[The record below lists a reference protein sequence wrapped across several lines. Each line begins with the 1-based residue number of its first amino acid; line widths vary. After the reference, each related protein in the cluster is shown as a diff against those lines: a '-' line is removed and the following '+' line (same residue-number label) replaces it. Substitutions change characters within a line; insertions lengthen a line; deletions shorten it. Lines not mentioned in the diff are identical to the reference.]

1 MAYFSPNYIKNYIK
15 REELSMTIR
24 KSLPILSATAILAA
38 GLASPAAADAVA
50 DFYKGKTVT
59 VVVAAGPGGAH
70 TKYTQYL
77 APYFEK
83 YMPGNPNFIVQN
95 MGGAGGTKA
104 ANFLYSRGQS
114 DGTMIGILLSDT
126 PLASRLR
133 TTGVKYVASNFQ
145 FLGGADQPRSAFV
158 VFKTTGVKSIDD
170 AKSREVILGST
181 GKGSQTYVLPTLVNA
196 MLGTKFKVITGYR
209 GMGGIYLAMDKN
221 EVKGF
226 QSSWSALAILRP
238 HWVEKDMVNILA
250 TNALTPLKD
259 RPDVPLLKD
268 LVADPRDKQIAELL
282 GGNMILGRGWLAPPG
297 VPADRVAAL
306 RTAFKKSF
314 EDPEAIAGATK
325 RKMTWEAAKWQ
336 DMQAHAERIT
346 KTDQA
351 IIDRM
356 QAALGLKKK

>member
-1 MAYFSPNYIKNYIK
+1 MNSRN
-15 REELSMTIR
+15 
-24 KSLPILSATAILAA
+24 SLPVIAAAAIAMAGFAA
-38 GLASPAAADAVA
+38 PAAADAVA
-50 DFYKGKTVT
+50 DFYKGKTIT
-59 VVVAAGPGGAH
+59 VVVAAGPGGGH
-70 TKYTQYL
+70 TQYTQYL
-77 APYFEK
+77 APYLEK

-95 MGGAGGTKA
+95 MGGAGGTKG
-104 ANFLYSRGQS
+104 ANFLYSKGRT

-133 TTGVKYVASNFQ
+133 TTGVKYVASEFQ
-145 FLGGADQPRSAFV
+145 FLGGADQPRSAFIV
-158 VFKTTGVKSIDD
+158 YKSTGVKSIDD
-170 AKSREVILGST
+170 AKSTEVVLGST
-181 GKGSQTYVLPTLVNA
+181 GKGSQTYVVPTLINS

-209 GMGGIYLAMDKN
+209 GMGGIYIALDKK
-221 EVKGF
+221 EVAGF
-226 QSSWSALAILRP
+226 QSSWSGIKIARP
-238 HWVEKDMVNILA
+238 HLVDQLNLLA

-268 LVADPRDKQIAELL
+268 LVKNPEDKQIAELL

-306 RTAFKKSF
+306 RAAFKKSF
-314 EDPEAIAGATK
+314 EDPEAIAGAEQ
-325 RKMTWEAAKWQ
+325 RKMTWESATWQ
-336 DMQAHAERIT
+336 EMQAAAERIT